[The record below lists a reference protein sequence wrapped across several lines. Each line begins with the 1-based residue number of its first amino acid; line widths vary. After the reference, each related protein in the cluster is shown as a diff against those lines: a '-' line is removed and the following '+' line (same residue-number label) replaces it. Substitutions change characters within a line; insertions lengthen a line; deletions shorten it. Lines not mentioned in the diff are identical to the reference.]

1 MGRKRCIIRAMMN
14 GPRMRGKTVMPIV
27 ETDSVNVMPVAAGL
41 PLPAIHDRSSGER
54 SATDMWLNRE

>member
-1 MGRKRCIIRAMMN
+1 MN